1 MHQSKLRILQINNHE
16 QVGGGSERVFQ
27 LTTKLLL
34 DKGHEVSSISCGSH
48 TFDERKSSVLLPH
61 NGYIASNPLKTVRNI
76 RDFVYRPASVEATR
90 KLVKYFQPDIAH
102 LHIFY
107 GQLSSS
113 VLNTLAELNIPCVM
127 TVHEYRMLC
136 PVSTLY
142 TERNGVCER
151 CAGGA
156 KIHAL
161 LGRCNR
167 GSLLASGIS
176 VFESWFR
183 DRFFPYDKLIA
194 HFFMVSRFCLD
205 KHAQYSSVIASKSSV
220 LYNFIRD
227 ADCSAQPQLVY
238 SDAPFLYCG
247 RMSREKGVALLCD
260 AFAQRPQL
268 ELRIAGAGP
277 LATELRSRY
286 SAYPNIKFLG
296 KLNSTELKAELAAA
310 RFSIAPSEWYEN
322 NPMAILESFAL
333 GTPVLGAAI
342 GGIPE
347 LVMPERTGYL
357 FSPSDLRSLLSALDK
372 ATQTS
377 SEQRYT
383 MGQMAIDLIR
393 DKHSEPGYY
402 EQLISGY
409 QRVLSHPIRSQD

>member
-1 MHQSKLRILQINNHE
+1 MRILQINNHE
-16 QVGGGSERVFQ
+16 QIGGGSERVFQ

-34 DKGHEVSSISCGSH
+34 DKGHEVASISCGAHS
-48 TFDERKSSVLLPH
+48 FDGRKHSVLLPH
-61 NGYIASNPLKTVRNI
+61 NGYMGSSPLETARNI
-76 RDFVYRPASVEATR
+76 RDFVYRPETVEATR
-90 KLVKYFQPDIAH
+90 KLVKDFQPEIAH

-113 VLNTLAELNIPCVM
+113 VLSTLAELKIPCVM

-151 CAGGA
+151 CAGGS
-156 KIHAL
+156 KLNAL

-167 GSLLASGIS
+167 ESLPASGLS
-176 VFESWFR
+176 VIEAWVR
-183 DRFFPYDKLIA
+183 DIFFPYDKLIS
-194 HFFMVSRFCLD
+194 HFFMVSRFCLE
-205 KHAQYSSVIASKSSV
+205 KHAQYSSVIAKKSSV
-220 LYNFIRD
+220 LYNFVRD
-227 ADCSAQPQLVY
+227 TDCTAQPQAVNA
-238 SDAPFLYCG
+238 DAPFLYCG
-247 RMSREKGVALLCD
+247 RMSREKGISLLCD

-277 LATELRSRY
+277 LAAELKSRY
-286 SAYPNIKFLG
+286 SIYPNIKFLG
-296 KLNSTELKAELAAA
+296 KLQSSQLKAELAAA

-347 LVMPERTGYL
+347 LVTPEKTGYL
-357 FSPSDLRSLLSALDK
+357 FSPSDLSSLLAALDK
-372 ATQTS
+372 ATKVS
-377 SEQRYT
+377 SDQRYR

-393 DKHSEPGYY
+393 DKHSEQGYY
-402 EQLISGY
+402 DQLISGY
-409 QRVLSHPIRSQD
+409 QHVLSHPSRTQD